1 MIFYGYGYGE
11 DIIYFML
18 HQRRMAIEENK
29 TAVQIDQYEYLKKKL
44 MIDRTMM
51 IIMELLN
58 MVMTLQIVKLFTIK
72 IQAESVSRRF

>member
-29 TAVQIDQYEYLKKKL
+29 TAVQIDQYEYLKKGNDLQNDDDNNGIVEYGNDYTNCK
-44 MIDRTMM
+44 
-51 IIMELLN
+51 IIHDKN
-58 MVMTLQIVKLFTIK
+58 
-72 IQAESVSRRF
+72 SS

>member
-18 HQRRMAIEENK
+18 HQKRMIEEHK

-58 MVMTLQIVKLFTIK
+58 MVMILQIAK
-72 IQAESVSRRF
+72 IIHDKD

>member
-18 HQRRMAIEENK
+18 HRKRMIEENK
-29 TAVQIDQYEYLKKKL
+29 TAVQIDQYEFLKKQL

-58 MVMTLQIVKLFTIK
+58 MVMILQIAK
-72 IQAESVSRRF
+72 IIHDKDSS